1 MCIRD
6 SQRGGGPNAQDRMLA
21 LRFGAAAVDL
31 VAEGRFGCMVAL
43 DPPDVLAVPLAEAI
57 AETKNVPITSD
68 ILKTARAL
76 GTCMGD

>member
-1 MCIRD
+1 
-6 SQRGGGPNAQDRMLA
+6 MLA

-43 DPPDVLAVPLAEAI
+43 DPPDVLAVPLVEAI